1 MLLEQVPMSGNENK
15 ESSRAALKGVTII
28 RRQLPRPASAKTSTR
43 EWIGRKKGR
52 ASEACTA
59 CTKKSTHHN
68 MVSSGPGGRGEKRR
82 ASEIHKEKVCRL
94 AAVRAE
100 SALSPRPTTAGT
112 LSPGITII

>member
-28 RRQLPRPASAKTSTR
+28 RRQLPRPASAKTSSR

-59 CTKKSTHHN
+59 CTIPQEELLLW
-68 MVSSGPGGRGEKRR
+68 VSSGPGREE

-94 AAVRAE
+94 TAVRAE